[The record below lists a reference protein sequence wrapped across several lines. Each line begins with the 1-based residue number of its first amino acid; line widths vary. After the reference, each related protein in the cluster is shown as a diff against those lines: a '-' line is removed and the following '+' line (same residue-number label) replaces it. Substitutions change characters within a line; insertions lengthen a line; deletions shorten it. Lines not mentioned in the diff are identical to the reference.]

1 MDLKEF
7 GILKRLTRGKVPTF
21 TEQDLRH
28 AYIKHK
34 MLKNDVFV
42 TTEDEYTIV
51 RPLGT
56 GSYGK
61 TYEIVSTRT
70 DAVYALK
77 TVEYKS
83 HSQLQT
89 IIIESIVNIILE
101 RESATEA
108 RGPYVQRFYELGID
122 IASSTVFM
130 RVQKLNGTLG
140 ELVWNQTRTANDTI
154 VPAAIIQIANALA
167 FFQSRLKMNHRDL
180 KSDNIMYEIINDRIE
195 IRFIDFGLSC
205 LTWNGYHFAGSSIFP
220 ESHTCMRRGRD
231 LSLFLLEFLLDFKQ
245 VLSPKLTAVLQ
256 SLATFNVRD
265 VVCKLNDMC
274 PAAGLKTWENSYD
287 FLNRANVENPK
298 ASPESVR
305 NAMITFIGNR
315 KKN

>member
-7 GILKRLTRGKVPTF
+7 GILKRLTRGKIPSF
-21 TEQDLRH
+21 TEQDIRH
-28 AYIKHK
+28 AHIKHTVFK
-34 MLKNDVFV
+34 QDTFV
-42 TTEDEYTIV
+42 TEGDVYKIV
-51 RPLGT
+51 KLLGT

-83 HSQLQT
+83 KSQLQT
-89 IIIESIVNIILE
+89 IVIESIVNIILE
-101 RESATEA
+101 RESETES

-122 IASSTVFM
+122 TKSSTVFM
-130 RVQKLNGTLG
+130 RIQKLNGTLG
-140 ELVWNQTRTANDTI
+140 ELVWNQTRDANDTI
-154 VPAAIIQIANALA
+154 VPAAIIQIATALS
-167 FFQSRLKMNHRDL
+167 FFQSHLQMNHRDL
-180 KSDNIMYEIINDRIE
+180 KSDNIMYEIVNNHIE

-205 LTWNGYHFAGSSIFP
+205 LSWNGFHFAGSSIFP

-245 VLSPKLTAVLQ
+245 VLSPNLTAALQ
-256 SLATFNVRD
+256 SLATFNVD
-265 VVCKLNDMC
+265 KVVCKLNDMC
-274 PAAGLKTWENSYD
+274 PNAGLKTWENSYD

-298 ASPESVR
+298 TSPESVR
-305 NAMITFIGNR
+305 RAMIAFIGTK